1 LCSIISIIYKSMK
14 RKISKLLSEWKTNPK
29 RMPLIINGAR
39 QVGKT
44 YIIKQFGKEQYEHLL
59 YLNLEIEDNFCKFL
73 ETELSPD
80 KIIQYLEAAK
90 GVNVNAGNTLIF
102 FDEIQVCEQA
112 LTSLK
117 YFCEQ
122 APEQHVIAAGSLLG
136 VSINRNTINR
146 NKHSFPVGKVQQI
159 NMYPMDFEEFLWA
172 MDREKLSE
180 EIKAHFDKDL
190 AMPNAL
196 HDIALQYHQQYMIVG
211 GMPAAVSSFIET
223 GSYNN
228 VQLIQ
233 NDIMQ
238 QYIADMSKYAT
249 SATSVK
255 IRACYNSIPAQLAK
269 DNRKFQYKTVQRG
282 GTATIFGEAIDWL
295 QFAGIVLKC
304 QRLEHGFIPL
314 NAYADLSNYKLYMAD
329 IGILT
334 LHSRIPLQTMLSP
347 IEVHNIFL
355 GSMAEN
361 YVAQAFVNKGYDLF
375 YWQSEGKAEIDF
387 VLQIQDSVI
396 PVEVK
401 KGPRNRSRS
410 LGIFANKYKSPY
422 AIRISKKNFGFENNI
437 KSVPLYAVFCI

>member
-1 LCSIISIIYKSMK
+1 MK

-90 GVNVNAGNTLIF
+90 GVNVKAGNTLIF

-136 VSINRNTINR
+136 VSINRN
-146 NKHSFPVGKVQQI
+146 KHSFPVGKVQQI

-172 MDREKLSE
+172 MDREKVSE

-401 KGPRNRSRS
+401 KGHRNRSRS

>member
-1 LCSIISIIYKSMK
+1 MK

-136 VSINRNTINR
+136 VSINRN
-146 NKHSFPVGKVQQI
+146 KHSFPVGKVQQI

-223 GSYNN
+223 GSYNS

-314 NAYADLSNYKLYMAD
+314 NAYADLSNFKLYMAD

-401 KGPRNRSRS
+401 KGHRNRSRS
-410 LGIFANKYKSPY
+410 LGIFAKKYKSPY
-422 AIRISKKNFGFENNI
+422 SIRISKKNFGFENNV
-437 KSVPLYAVFCI
+437 KSVPLYAVFCISSHVSSSTVG

>member
-1 LCSIISIIYKSMK
+1 MK

-102 FDEIQVCEQA
+102 FDEIQVCQQA

-122 APEQHVIAAGSLLG
+122 APEQHVIAAG
-136 VSINRNTINR
+136 
-146 NKHSFPVGKVQQI
+146 SFPVGKVQQI

-401 KGPRNRSRS
+401 KGHRNRSRS
-410 LGIFANKYKSPY
+410 LGIFANKYNSPY

>member
-1 LCSIISIIYKSMK
+1 MK

-90 GVNVNAGNTLIF
+90 GINVNAGKTLIF
-102 FDEIQVCEQA
+102 FDEIQICEQA

-136 VSINRNTINR
+136 VSINRN
-146 NKHSFPVGKVQQI
+146 KHSFPVGKVHQI

-196 HDIALQYHQQYMIVG
+196 HQIALKYHQQYMIVG

-223 GSYNN
+223 ESYNS

-269 DNRKFQYKTVQRG
+269 DNTKFQYKTVQRG

-304 QRLEHGFIPL
+304 QRLEHGFIPI
-314 NAYADLSNYKLYMAD
+314 NAYADLSNFKLYMAD

-347 IEVHNIFL
+347 IEMHNVFL

-361 YVAQAFVNKGYDLF
+361 YVAQAFANKGCDLF

-401 KGPRNRSRS
+401 KGYQNRSRS

>member
-1 LCSIISIIYKSMK
+1 MK

-122 APEQHVIAAGSLLG
+122 APEQHVIAAGS
-136 VSINRNTINR
+136 
-146 NKHSFPVGKVQQI
+146 FPVGKVQQI

-196 HDIALQYHQQYMIVG
+196 HEIALKYHKQFMIVG

-223 GSYNN
+223 GSYNS

-233 NDIMQ
+233 NDIAQ

-269 DNRKFQYKTVQRG
+269 DNNKFQYKTVQRG

-314 NAYADLSNYKLYMAD
+314 NAYADLSNFKLYMAD

-375 YWQSEGKAEIDF
+375 YWHSEGKAEIDF

-401 KGPRNRSRS
+401 KGHRNRSRS
-410 LGIFANKYKSPY
+410 LGVFAKKYKSPY
-422 AIRISKKNFGFENNI
+422 AIRISKKNFGFENDI
-437 KSVPLYAVFCI
+437 KSVPLYAVFCISSHVSSSTVG

>member
-1 LCSIISIIYKSMK
+1 MK
-14 RKISKLLSEWKTNPK
+14 RKVSKLLSEWKPNPK
-29 RMPLIINGAR
+29 RKPLIINGAR

-59 YLNLEIEDNFCKFL
+59 YLNLEIEDNFCNFL

-136 VSINRNTINR
+136 VSINRN
-146 NKHSFPVGKVQQI
+146 KHSFPVGKVQQI

-180 EIKAHFDKDL
+180 EIKAHFDEDL
-190 AMPNAL
+190 AMPDAL
-196 HDIALQYHQQYMIVG
+196 HEIALKYHKQYMIVG

-255 IRACYNSIPAQLAK
+255 SRACYNSIPAQLAK
-269 DNRKFQYKTVQRG
+269 DNNKFQYKTVQRG

-314 NAYADLSNYKLYMAD
+314 NAYADLSNFKLYMAD

-387 VLQIQDSVI
+387 VLQIQDNVI

-401 KGPRNRSRS
+401 KGHRNRSRS

>member
-1 LCSIISIIYKSMK
+1 MK
-14 RKISKLLSEWKTNPK
+14 RKISKWLSEWKTNPK

-44 YIIKQFGKEQYEHLL
+44 YIIKQFGKEEYKHIL

-90 GVNVNAGNTLIF
+90 GVNVKAGNTLIF

-122 APEQHVIAAGSLLG
+122 APEQHVIAAG
-136 VSINRNTINR
+136 
-146 NKHSFPVGKVQQI
+146 SFPVGKVQQI

-401 KGPRNRSRS
+401 KGHRNRSRS
-410 LGIFANKYKSPY
+410 LGIFAKKYKSPY

>member
-1 LCSIISIIYKSMK
+1 MK

-102 FDEIQVCEQA
+102 FDEIQVCQQA

-122 APEQHVIAAGSLLG
+122 APEQHVIAAG
-136 VSINRNTINR
+136 
-146 NKHSFPVGKVQQI
+146 SFPVGKVQQI

-314 NAYADLSNYKLYMAD
+314 NAYADLSNFKLYMAD

-355 GSMAEN
+355 GSMAQN

-401 KGPRNRSRS
+401 KGHRNRSRS
-410 LGIFANKYKSPY
+410 LGVFAKKYKSPY

>member
-1 LCSIISIIYKSMK
+1 MK
-14 RKISKLLSEWKTNPK
+14 RKISKWLSEWKTNPK

-44 YIIKQFGKEQYEHLL
+44 YIIKQFGKEEYKHIL

-136 VSINRNTINR
+136 VSINRN
-146 NKHSFPVGKVQQI
+146 KHSFPVGKVQQI

-190 AMPNAL
+190 AMPKAL
-196 HDIALQYHQQYMIVG
+196 HEIALQYHQQYMIVG

-401 KGPRNRSRS
+401 KGHRNRSRS

>member
-1 LCSIISIIYKSMK
+1 MK

-90 GVNVNAGNTLIF
+90 GVNVKAGNTLIF

-122 APEQHVIAAGSLLG
+122 APEQHVIAAG
-136 VSINRNTINR
+136 
-146 NKHSFPVGKVQQI
+146 SFPVGKVQQI

-314 NAYADLSNYKLYMAD
+314 NAYADLSNFKLYMAD

-401 KGPRNRSRS
+401 KGHRNRSRS
-410 LGIFANKYKSPY
+410 LGVFAKKYKSTY

>member
-1 LCSIISIIYKSMK
+1 MK

-136 VSINRNTINR
+136 VSINRN
-146 NKHSFPVGKVQQI
+146 KHSFPVGKVQQI

-180 EIKAHFDKDL
+180 EIKAHFDEDL

-196 HDIALQYHQQYMIVG
+196 HEIALKYHKQFMIVG

-223 GSYNN
+223 GSYNS

-233 NDIMQ
+233 NDIAQ

-269 DNRKFQYKTVQRG
+269 DNNKFQYKTVQRG

-314 NAYADLSNYKLYMAD
+314 NAYADLSNFKLYMAD

-401 KGPRNRSRS
+401 KGHRNRSRS
-410 LGIFANKYKSPY
+410 LGVFANKYKSPY
-422 AIRISKKNFGFENNI
+422 SIRISKKNFGFENDI
-437 KSVPLYAVFCI
+437 KSVPLYAVFCISSHVSSSTVG

>member
-1 LCSIISIIYKSMK
+1 MK
-14 RKISKLLSEWKTNPK
+14 RKISKALAEWKSNPK
-29 RMPLIINGAR
+29 RMPLVINGAR

-44 YIIKQFGKEQYEHLL
+44 YIIKQFGNEQYKHIL
-59 YLNLEIEDNFCKFL
+59 YLNLEIEYNFCKFL

-80 KIIQYLEAAK
+80 KIVQYLEAAK
-90 GVNVNAGNTLIF
+90 GVIVDAGKTLIF
-102 FDEIQVCEQA
+102 FDEIQVSEQA

-136 VSINRNTINR
+136 VSINR

-180 EIKAHFDKDL
+180 EIMAHFAKDL
-190 AMPNAL
+190 AMPEAL
-196 HDIALQYHQQYMIVG
+196 HDIALKYHQQYMIVG
-211 GMPAAVSSFIET
+211 GMPAAVSSYIET
-223 GSYNN
+223 GSYNS

-233 NDIMQ
+233 NDIIQ
-238 QYIADMSKYAT
+238 QYIADMSKYST
-249 SATSVK
+249 TATSVK

-269 DNRKFQYKTVQRG
+269 DNRKFQYKIVQRG

-304 QRLEHGFIPL
+304 QRLDHGFIPI
-314 NAYADLSNYKLYMAD
+314 NAYADLSNFKLYMAD

-347 IEVHNIFL
+347 IEVHN
-355 GSMAEN
+355 
-361 YVAQAFVNKGYDLF
+361 
-375 YWQSEGKAEIDF
+375 
-387 VLQIQDSVI
+387 
-396 PVEVK
+396 
-401 KGPRNRSRS
+401 
-410 LGIFANKYKSPY
+410 
-422 AIRISKKNFGFENNI
+422 
-437 KSVPLYAVFCI
+437 

>member
-1 LCSIISIIYKSMK
+1 MK
-14 RKISKLLSEWKTNPK
+14 RKISKWLSEWKTNPK

-44 YIIKQFGKEQYEHLL
+44 YIIKQFGKEEYKHIL

-122 APEQHVIAAGSLLG
+122 APEQHVIAAG
-136 VSINRNTINR
+136 
-146 NKHSFPVGKVQQI
+146 SFPVGKVQQI

-361 YVAQAFVNKGYDLF
+361 YVAQAFVDKGYDLF

-401 KGPRNRSRS
+401 KGHRNRSRS

>member
-1 LCSIISIIYKSMK
+1 MK

-90 GVNVNAGNTLIF
+90 GVNVKAGNTLIF

-122 APEQHVIAAGSLLG
+122 APEQHVIAAG
-136 VSINRNTINR
+136 
-146 NKHSFPVGKVQQI
+146 SFPVGKVQQI

-269 DNRKFQYKTVQRG
+269 DNNKFQYKTVQRG

-401 KGPRNRSRS
+401 KGHRNRSRS
-410 LGIFANKYKSPY
+410 LGIFAKKYKSPY

>member
-1 LCSIISIIYKSMK
+1 MK

-102 FDEIQVCEQA
+102 FDEIQVCQQA

-136 VSINRNTINR
+136 VSINRN
-146 NKHSFPVGKVQQI
+146 KHSFPVGKVHQI

-196 HDIALQYHQQYMIVG
+196 HEIALQYHQQYMIVG

-361 YVAQAFVNKGYDLF
+361 YVAQAFANKGYDLF

-401 KGPRNRSRS
+401 KGHRNRSRS
-410 LGIFANKYKSPY
+410 LGIFAKKYKSPY

>member
-1 LCSIISIIYKSMK
+1 MK

-102 FDEIQVCEQA
+102 FDEIQVCQQA

-122 APEQHVIAAGSLLG
+122 APEQHVIAAG
-136 VSINRNTINR
+136 
-146 NKHSFPVGKVQQI
+146 SFPVGKVQQI

-401 KGPRNRSRS
+401 KGHRNRSRS
-410 LGIFANKYKSPY
+410 LGIFAKKYKSPY

>member
-1 LCSIISIIYKSMK
+1 MK
-14 RKISKLLSEWKTNPK
+14 RKISKWLSEWKTNPK

-122 APEQHVIAAGSLLG
+122 APEQHVIAAG
-136 VSINRNTINR
+136 
-146 NKHSFPVGKVQQI
+146 SFPVGKVQQI

-401 KGPRNRSRS
+401 KGHRNRSRS

>member
-1 LCSIISIIYKSMK
+1 MK

-180 EIKAHFDKDL
+180 EIKAHFDEDL

-196 HDIALQYHQQYMIVG
+196 HEIALKYHKQFMIVG

-223 GSYNN
+223 GSYNS

-233 NDIMQ
+233 NDIAQ

-401 KGPRNRSRS
+401 KGHRNRSRS

>member
-1 LCSIISIIYKSMK
+1 MK

-122 APEQHVIAAGSLLG
+122 APEQHVIAAGS
-136 VSINRNTINR
+136 
-146 NKHSFPVGKVQQI
+146 FPVGKVQQI

-180 EIKAHFDKDL
+180 EIKAHFDEDL

-196 HDIALQYHQQYMIVG
+196 HEIALKYHKQFMIVG

-223 GSYNN
+223 GSYNS

-233 NDIMQ
+233 NDIAQ

-269 DNRKFQYKTVQRG
+269 DNNKFQYKTVQRG

-304 QRLEHGFIPL
+304 QRLEHGFIPI
-314 NAYADLSNYKLYMAD
+314 NAYADLSNFKLYMAD

-401 KGPRNRSRS
+401 KGHQNRSRS

-422 AIRISKKNFGFENNI
+422 SIRISKKNFGFENNV
-437 KSVPLYAVFCI
+437 KSVPLYAVFCV

>member
-1 LCSIISIIYKSMK
+1 MK

-122 APEQHVIAAGSLLG
+122 APEQHVIAAG
-136 VSINRNTINR
+136 
-146 NKHSFPVGKVQQI
+146 SFPVGKVQQI

-401 KGPRNRSRS
+401 KGHRNRSRS
-410 LGIFANKYKSPY
+410 LGIFAKKYKSPY

>member
-1 LCSIISIIYKSMK
+1 MK
-14 RKISKLLSEWKTNPK
+14 RKISIALAEWKSNPK

-44 YIIKQFGKEQYEHLL
+44 YIIKQFGNEQYTHIL
-59 YLNLEIEDNFCKFL
+59 YLNLEIEYDFCKFL

-80 KIIQYLEAAK
+80 KIVQYLEAAK
-90 GVNVNAGNTLIF
+90 GVNVDAGNTLIF
-102 FDEIQVCEQA
+102 FDEIQVSEQA

-136 VSINRNTINR
+136 VSINR

-180 EIKAHFDKDL
+180 EIMAHFAKDL
-190 AMPNAL
+190 AMPEAL
-196 HDIALQYHQQYMIVG
+196 HDIALKYHQQYMIVG
-211 GMPAAVSSFIET
+211 GMPAAVSSYIET
-223 GSYNN
+223 GSYKS

-233 NDIMQ
+233 NDIIQ
-238 QYIADMSKYAT
+238 QYIADMSKYST
-249 SATSVK
+249 TATSVK

-269 DNRKFQYKTVQRG
+269 DNRKFQYKIVQRG

-304 QRLEHGFIPL
+304 QRLDHGFIPI
-314 NAYADLSNYKLYMAD
+314 NAYADLSNFKLYMAD
-329 IGILT
+329 IGTLT

-347 IEVHNIFL
+347 IEVDNIFL
-355 GSMAEN
+355 GSLAED
-361 YVAQAFVNKGYDLF
+361 YVAQAFVNNGYDLF

-387 VLQIQDSVI
+387 VLQIQDRVI

-401 KGPRNRSRS
+401 KGYQNRSRS
-410 LGIFANKYKSPY
+410 LGIFTKKYQSPY
-422 AIRISKKNFGFENNI
+422 AIRISKKNFGFENDI

>member
-1 LCSIISIIYKSMK
+1 M
-14 RKISKLLSEWKTNPK
+14 
-29 RMPLIINGAR
+29 
-39 QVGKT
+39 
-44 YIIKQFGKEQYEHLL
+44 L

-90 GVNVNAGNTLIF
+90 GVNVKAGNTLIF

-122 APEQHVIAAGSLLG
+122 APEQHVIAAGS
-136 VSINRNTINR
+136 
-146 NKHSFPVGKVQQI
+146 FPVGKVHQI

-180 EIKAHFDKDL
+180 EIKAHFDEDL
-190 AMPNAL
+190 AMPDAL

-269 DNRKFQYKTVQRG
+269 ENRKFQYKTVQRG

-304 QRLEHGFIPL
+304 QRLEHGFIPI

-401 KGPRNRSRS
+401 KGHRNRSRS
-410 LGIFANKYKSPY
+410 LGIFAKKYKSPY

>member
-1 LCSIISIIYKSMK
+1 MK
-14 RKISKLLSEWKTNPK
+14 RKISIALAEWKSNLK

-44 YIIKQFGKEQYEHLL
+44 YIIKQFGNEQYTHIL
-59 YLNLEIEDNFCKFL
+59 YLNLEIEYDFCKFL

-80 KIIQYLEAAK
+80 KIVQYLEAAK
-90 GVNVNAGNTLIF
+90 GVTVDAGKTLIF
-102 FDEIQVCEQA
+102 FDEIQVSEQA

-136 VSINRNTINR
+136 VSINR

-180 EIKAHFDKDL
+180 EIMAHFAKDL
-190 AMPNAL
+190 AMPEAL
-196 HDIALQYHQQYMIVG
+196 HDIALKYHQQYMIVG
-211 GMPAAVSSFIET
+211 GMPAAVSSYIET
-223 GSYNN
+223 GSYKS

-233 NDIMQ
+233 NDIIQ
-238 QYIADMSKYAT
+238 QYIADMSKYST
-249 SATSVK
+249 TATSVK

-269 DNRKFQYKTVQRG
+269 DNRKFQYKIVQRG

-304 QRLEHGFIPL
+304 QRLDHGFIPI
-314 NAYADLSNYKLYMAD
+314 NAYADLSNFKLYMAD
-329 IGILT
+329 IGTLT

-347 IEVHNIFL
+347 IEVDNIFL
-355 GSMAEN
+355 GSLAED
-361 YVAQAFVNKGYDLF
+361 YVAQAFVNNGYDLF

-387 VLQIQDSVI
+387 VLQIQDRVI

-401 KGPRNRSRS
+401 KGYQNRSRS
-410 LGIFANKYKSPY
+410 LGIFTKKYQSPY
-422 AIRISKKNFGFENNI
+422 AIRISKKNFGFENDI

>member
-1 LCSIISIIYKSMK
+1 MK

-102 FDEIQVCEQA
+102 FDEIQVCQQA

-122 APEQHVIAAGSLLG
+122 APEQHVIAAG
-136 VSINRNTINR
+136 
-146 NKHSFPVGKVQQI
+146 SFPVGKVQQI

-196 HDIALQYHQQYMIVG
+196 HDIALQYHQ
-211 GMPAAVSSFIET
+211 
-223 GSYNN
+223 
-228 VQLIQ
+228 
-233 NDIMQ
+233 
-238 QYIADMSKYAT
+238 
-249 SATSVK
+249 
-255 IRACYNSIPAQLAK
+255 
-269 DNRKFQYKTVQRG
+269 
-282 GTATIFGEAIDWL
+282 EAI
-295 QFAGIVLKC
+295 
-304 QRLEHGFIPL
+304 
-314 NAYADLSNYKLYMAD
+314 
-329 IGILT
+329 
-334 LHSRIPLQTMLSP
+334 TMF
-347 IEVHNIFL
+347 N
-355 GSMAEN
+355 
-361 YVAQAFVNKGYDLF
+361 
-375 YWQSEGKAEIDF
+375 
-387 VLQIQDSVI
+387 
-396 PVEVK
+396 
-401 KGPRNRSRS
+401 
-410 LGIFANKYKSPY
+410 
-422 AIRISKKNFGFENNI
+422 
-437 KSVPLYAVFCI
+437 

>member
-1 LCSIISIIYKSMK
+1 MVLFQLKCKPKK
-14 RKISKLLSEWKTNPK
+14 RKISKWLSEWKTNPK

-44 YIIKQFGKEQYEHLL
+44 YIIKQFGKEEYKHIL

-122 APEQHVIAAGSLLG
+122 APEQHVIAAG
-136 VSINRNTINR
+136 
-146 NKHSFPVGKVQQI
+146 SFPVGKVQQI

-361 YVAQAFVNKGYDLF
+361 YVAQAFANKGYDLF

-401 KGPRNRSRS
+401 KGHRNRSRS
-410 LGIFANKYKSPY
+410 LGTFAKKYKSPY

>member
-1 LCSIISIIYKSMK
+1 MK
-14 RKISKLLSEWKTNPK
+14 RKISIALAEWKSNLK

-44 YIIKQFGKEQYEHLL
+44 YIIKQFGNEQYTHIL
-59 YLNLEIEDNFCKFL
+59 YLNLEIEYDFCKFL

-122 APEQHVIAAGSLLG
+122 APEQHVIAAG
-136 VSINRNTINR
+136 
-146 NKHSFPVGKVQQI
+146 SFPVGKVQQI

-361 YVAQAFVNKGYDLF
+361 YVAQAFANKGYDLF

-401 KGPRNRSRS
+401 KGHRNRSRS
-410 LGIFANKYKSPY
+410 LGVFAKKYKSPY
-422 AIRISKKNFGFENNI
+422 AIRISKKNFGFENDI

>member
-1 LCSIISIIYKSMK
+1 MK

-102 FDEIQVCEQA
+102 FDEIQVCQQA

-122 APEQHVIAAGSLLG
+122 APEQHVIAAG
-136 VSINRNTINR
+136 
-146 NKHSFPVGKVQQI
+146 SFPVGKVQQI

-314 NAYADLSNYKLYMAD
+314 NAYADLSNFKLYMAD

-401 KGPRNRSRS
+401 KGHRNRSRS
-410 LGIFANKYKSPY
+410 LGVFAKKYKSPY

>member
-1 LCSIISIIYKSMK
+1 MK

-90 GVNVNAGNTLIF
+90 GVNVKAGNTLIF

-122 APEQHVIAAGSLLG
+122 APEQHVIAAG
-136 VSINRNTINR
+136 
-146 NKHSFPVGKVQQI
+146 SFPVGKVQQI

-355 GSMAEN
+355 GSMAQN

-401 KGPRNRSRS
+401 KGHRNRSRS
-410 LGIFANKYKSPY
+410 LGIFAKKYKSPY

>member
-1 LCSIISIIYKSMK
+1 MK

-122 APEQHVIAAGSLLG
+122 APEQHVIAAG
-136 VSINRNTINR
+136 
-146 NKHSFPVGKVQQI
+146 SFPVGKVQQI

-314 NAYADLSNYKLYMAD
+314 NAYADLSNFKLYMAD

-401 KGPRNRSRS
+401 KGHRNRSRS
-410 LGIFANKYKSPY
+410 LGVFAKKYKSTY

>member
-1 LCSIISIIYKSMK
+1 MK

-90 GVNVNAGNTLIF
+90 GVNVKAGNTLIF

-136 VSINRNTINR
+136 VSINR

-269 DNRKFQYKTVQRG
+269 DNNKFQYKTVQRG

-401 KGPRNRSRS
+401 KGHRNRSRS

>member
-1 LCSIISIIYKSMK
+1 MK
-14 RKISKLLSEWKTNPK
+14 RKISKWLSEWKTNPK

-44 YIIKQFGKEQYEHLL
+44 YIIKQFGKEEYKHIL

-122 APEQHVIAAGSLLG
+122 APEQHVIAAG
-136 VSINRNTINR
+136 
-146 NKHSFPVGKVQQI
+146 SFPVGKVQQI

-401 KGPRNRSRS
+401 KGHRNRSRS